1 MLGVKSWQT
10 AKKMIA
16 GIEAMH
22 MVKKGQINL
31 MEQSVQNQN
40 RCIHQLFGVTA

>member
-1 MLGVKSWQT
+1 MLGFKLRRT

-22 MVKKGQINL
+22 MVKKNN
-31 MEQSVQNQN
+31 SN
-40 RCIHQLFGVTA
+40 